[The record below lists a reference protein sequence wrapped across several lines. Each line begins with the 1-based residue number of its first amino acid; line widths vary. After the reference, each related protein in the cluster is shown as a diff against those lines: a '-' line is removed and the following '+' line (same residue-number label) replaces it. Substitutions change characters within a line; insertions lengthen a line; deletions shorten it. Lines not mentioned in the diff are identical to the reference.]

1 MPANETAFRSALAAM
16 LGDKHQVLPADVRRD
31 VQEHLD
37 RRDAQGQTLCFAGP
51 ERDGLVTRVLAWAD
65 GKGREVGTALR
76 KAIDMPVS
84 PGSGRGPQGTPSHQ
98 RTTQMLSI
106 DEVAA
111 AVQEESPTVALYG
124 ATMTQLHIVL
134 DELLVY
140 AWATPEKAQKAF
152 EACLEERVTAT
163 DTVDTYTV
171 ASRQTAE
178 GSYRATVQ
186 GTCTCRYAETHP
198 RERYGCYHPMA
209 AKLYQRWQQN
219 QRPLLAPPPV
229 KETLMAQTLMP
240 PPAEAPRMAQAPSSP
255 REAPNTLTLPLR
267 SITAIVAD
275 LSRPLPADCI
285 GVLPPTQK
293 RRESLSF
300 LHWMTVARL
309 LDAYAPGWSG
319 SVVTLTQLDTVCGVT
334 YRVSIPCA
342 EGIVSR
348 EATGQEDGEVT
359 GYGDS
364 TSNAEAMAF
373 KRAAAKFGVGLYLY
387 DKDATAPALVAHL
400 KHERGTALALLGKVL
415 EEQGRDQAATIRW
428 LRMQTGAG
436 SRDEIPL
443 AAIRALLTHL
453 RAQGLAGA
461 PSETQEVDAA

>member
-1 MPANETAFRSALAAM
+1 
-16 LGDKHQVLPADVRRD
+16 
-31 VQEHLD
+31 
-37 RRDAQGQTLCFAGP
+37 
-51 ERDGLVTRVLAWAD
+51 
-65 GKGREVGTALR
+65 
-76 KAIDMPVS
+76 
-84 PGSGRGPQGTPSHQ
+84 
-98 RTTQMLSI
+98 MLSI

-124 ATMTQLHIVL
+124 DTMTQLNIVL

-140 AWATPEKAQKAF
+140 DWATPEKAQKAF

-163 DTVDTYTV
+163 DTVDTYAV

-198 RERYGCYHPMA
+198 RERYGCYHPLA

-219 QRPLLAPPPV
+219 LRPLLAPSPV
-229 KETLMAQTLMP
+229 KETLMAPTSMDMP
-240 PPAEAPRMAQAPSSP
+240 VDAPRMTQAPSSL
-255 REAPNTLTLPLR
+255 REAPHPLALPLR
-267 SITAIVAD
+267 SLSAIVAD

-285 GVLPPTQK
+285 GVLPPTPK
-293 RRESLSF
+293 RHVALPF

-309 LDAYAPGWSG
+309 LDTYAPGWSG
-319 SVVTLTQLDTVCGVT
+319 FVVTLTQLDTVVVMT

-342 EGIVSR
+342 EGLVSR
-348 EATGQEDGEVT
+348 EATGYEDGEGVE
-359 GYGDS
+359 YGDS

-400 KHERGTALALLGKVL
+400 KQERGTALALLGKVL
-415 EEQGRDQAATIRW
+415 EEQGLDQLATIRW
-428 LRMQTGAG
+428 LRMQTGAV
-436 SRDEIPL
+436 SRDEIPV

-453 RAQGLAGA
+453 RVQGLPGREAKEVGDGA
-461 PSETQEVDAA
+461 TLHPPSHILDA